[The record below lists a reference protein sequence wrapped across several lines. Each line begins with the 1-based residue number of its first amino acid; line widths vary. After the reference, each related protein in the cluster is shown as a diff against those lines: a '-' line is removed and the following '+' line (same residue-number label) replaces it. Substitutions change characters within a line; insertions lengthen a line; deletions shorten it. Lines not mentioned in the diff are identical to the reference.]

1 MLNAELI
8 KRRRRR
14 RSIGL
19 ILLLLITLLCVML
32 SLAMGSKP
40 LPLSDVW
47 RHYWLA
53 QETGYNDLVINL
65 RESRTLTGLLVGAAL
80 ALSGALTQGLLRN
93 PLADPGILG
102 VNAGAAAMVVTF
114 SFFPLL
120 EALPRF
126 WPALGGA
133 ALATLVFFMLGG
145 GQRHTSAARLVLT
158 GAAINACLF
167 AYVQSVVLLNAR
179 VMDSYRFWTIG
190 SLSEQSL
197 SQSLSML
204 PWMMPVLLLTPLL
217 GSSLNVLAFGE
228 ASASALGINIRRV
241 RLQTL
246 IVATVLAA
254 TATAMAG
261 PIAFIGLAAPHLMR
275 ALVGS
280 DFRWLLPYS
289 ALAGACLLLLADIVA
304 RSIVAPAEIMVG
316 IVTASLGGMLL
327 WLVAK
332 RSRRFNDVAS

>member
-1 MLNAELI
+1 MLNAEI
-8 KRRRRR
+8 VRRRRQR
-14 RSIGL
+14 RTIGL
-19 ILLLLITLLCVML
+19 LLMLLATMLCAAL

-40 LPLSDVW
+40 LPLGDVW
-47 RHYWLA
+47 QHFVPGDSGRYA
-53 QETGYNDLVINL
+53 DLVINL
-65 RESRTLTGLLVGAAL
+65 RESRTLTGLIVGAAL

-133 ALATLVFFMLGG
+133 AIATLLFFMLGG
-145 GQRHTSAARLVLT
+145 GQRHTSPARLVLT

-197 SQSLSML
+197 DQSVAML
-204 PWMMPVLLLTPLL
+204 PWIAPLLLLALLL

-228 ASASALGINIRRV
+228 GSASALGVNIRRV

-246 IVATVLAA
+246 VMATVLAA

-289 ALAGACLLLLADIVA
+289 ALAGACLLLLADIAA
-304 RSIVAPAEIMVG
+304 RWIVAPEEIMVG
-316 IVTASLGGMLL
+316 IVTAVLGGSLL
-327 WLVAK
+327 WLVVK
-332 RSRRFNDVAS
+332 RSRRFNDVAQ